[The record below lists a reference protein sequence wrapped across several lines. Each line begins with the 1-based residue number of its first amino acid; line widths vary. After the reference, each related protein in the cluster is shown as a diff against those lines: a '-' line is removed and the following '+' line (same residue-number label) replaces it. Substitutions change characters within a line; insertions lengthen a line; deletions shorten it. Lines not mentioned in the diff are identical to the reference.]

1 MENINKND
9 IVLGLVPR
17 GLVPMGLAPKILNFI
32 DQHPFVSSLDIATFF
47 SLDIRRVRSIVS
59 KLQKENFLDFITKP
73 VFFINS
79 NVRYF
84 YTTKKGHLIVGSGR
98 SGSKDR
104 YIKADKD
111 IINLYLDHNVES
123 NKFFIRL
130 KKYSIDNNL
139 NFEDWVSD
147 LNLIFKFKYNNRSY
161 TLKPDGFCI
170 LGKDNIF
177 LELDMATESS
187 FRIFE
192 KIDSYSAFYLSYEYL
207 KYFKKNPFV
216 IFLTPNKYRE
226 KFLKDKV
233 SYFMDTKKYK
243 KELNFFKFINFKD
256 FHQDPSIV
264 L

>member
-1 MENINKND
+1 MENLNKND
-9 IVLGLVPR
+9 LG
-17 GLVPMGLAPKILNFI
+17 KILDFI
-32 DQHPFVSSLDIATFF
+32 DSHPFLSSQNIADYFKID
-47 SLDIRRVRSIVS
+47 LRKVRRVVS
-59 KLQKENFLDFITKP
+59 VLYKDNLLDFITKP
-73 VFFINS
+73 VFFVNS

-84 YTTKKGHLIVGSGR
+84 YTTKKGHLIVGSKEY
-98 SGSKDR
+98 GSKDR

-111 IINLYLDHNVES
+111 IIKLYLNHNVEA
-123 NKFFIRL
+123 NNFFLRL

-139 NFEDWVSD
+139 EFEDWVSD

-170 LGKDNIF
+170 LGLYNIF

-192 KIDSYSAFYLSYEYL
+192 KIDTYSAFYLSYEYL

-216 IFLTPNKYRE
+216 IFLTPDLYRE

-243 KELNFFKFINFKD
+243 EELNFFKFINFKD
-256 FHQDPSIV
+256 FHKDPSIV